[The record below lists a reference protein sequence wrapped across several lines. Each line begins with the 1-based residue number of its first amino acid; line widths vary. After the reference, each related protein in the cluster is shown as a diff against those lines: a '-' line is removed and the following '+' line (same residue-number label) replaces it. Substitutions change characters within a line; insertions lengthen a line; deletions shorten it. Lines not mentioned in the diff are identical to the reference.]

1 MKFATLPAAFLVLM
15 LSSVRLSAAPEA
27 LVVDATRSRVEIVV
41 KATVDSF
48 TGQLDAYKAAI
59 TVDGGRVTAATLK
72 FNFSDVHTGKE
83 GRDEAMHEWQETAKH
98 PDGVFTLAALEPAA
112 DGRFNARGTLVLHG
126 VSREIV
132 FTVSVITDG
141 SLYAIDGVA
150 PLDTR
155 DFGLPVIRKFG
166 LLKVEPQV
174 KVRFHLQGTAKAS

>member
-1 MKFATLPAAFLVLM
+1 MKSPQSLLVFALM
-15 LSSVRLSAAPEA
+15 ALTASAAPEA
-27 LVVDATRSRVEIVV
+27 LVIDSAQSRVEIVV

-48 TGQLDAYKAAI
+48 TGRLDGYKAAI
-59 TVDGGRVTAATLK
+59 TVDGGHVTAATLK
-72 FNFSDVHTGKE
+72 FNFSDVHTGKTA
-83 GRDEAMHEWQETAKH
+83 RDEAMHEWQETAKH